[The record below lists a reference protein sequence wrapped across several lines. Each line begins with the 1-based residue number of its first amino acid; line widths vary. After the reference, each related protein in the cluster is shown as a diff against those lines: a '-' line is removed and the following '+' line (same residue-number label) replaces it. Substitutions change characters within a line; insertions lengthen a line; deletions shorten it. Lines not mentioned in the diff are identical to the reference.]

1 MNQQPFGV
9 MPPRVML
16 RPLMSTFVVSGVL
29 SIVEFVCFLRP
40 LAVLLAFGGF
50 FNLVFF
56 FINCFAFPSFLY
68 LLHFVL
74 INLDQFLLS
83 YLCVFA
89 RDQ

>member
-50 FNLVFF
+50 FNLHKLFCFSIFSVFV
-56 FINCFAFPSFLY
+56 AFC
-68 LLHFVL
+68 
-74 INLDQFLLS
+74 ID
-83 YLCVFA
+83 
-89 RDQ
+89 